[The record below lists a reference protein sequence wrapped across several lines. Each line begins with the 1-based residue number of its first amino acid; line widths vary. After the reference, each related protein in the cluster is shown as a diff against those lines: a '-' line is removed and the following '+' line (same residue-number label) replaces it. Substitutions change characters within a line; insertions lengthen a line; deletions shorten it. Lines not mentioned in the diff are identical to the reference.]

1 MKALSLQALNS
12 LFYNPPL
19 TLFQKI
25 SLSSNGLLASPS
37 GKSKI
42 LPRTLFARIIIRQDR
57 YSVFKQTKLN
67 QNLPLTSVSQWEFW
81 ESFFIMWIWLQ
92 YSGPKTGLWSIYLLI
107 KIDQLEIGL
116 GNLLLIL
123 SWSNEFNKS
132 SWILMRPIL
141 QISFC

>member
-67 QNLPLTSVSQWEFW
+67 QNLPLTSVSQ
-81 ESFFIMWIWLQ
+81 
-92 YSGPKTGLWSIYLLI
+92 
-107 KIDQLEIGL
+107 
-116 GNLLLIL
+116 
-123 SWSNEFNKS
+123 
-132 SWILMRPIL
+132 
-141 QISFC
+141 